1 MRPASVAPLA
11 LFVALLAACGSQQ
24 SGGSSGE
31 DAGPAAYD
39 AERVAPPADQRRP
52 YSETEPEK
60 LTTEVEL
67 DDGAVM
73 ALWIDPDGF
82 RKVWAQHSDP
92 DDPDAWTEPVLL
104 FEAGDGCLSVE
115 ADAAGGTVAATLDC
129 YETDAFVQQAPDQS
143 QAAVTT
149 DLDTWDVEF
158 FLELY
163 TQPVV
168 SADGASVDWKDS
180 SVAWTADGGFTD

>member
-1 MRPASVAPLA
+1 MRPAAVAPLA
-11 LFVALLAACGSQQ
+11 VLAALLAACGTDSSSDT
-24 SGGSSGE
+24 SGTE
-31 DAGPAAYD
+31 TAAAYD

-52 YSETEPEK
+52 YSETEPER

-67 DDGAVM
+67 DGGGVM

-104 FEAGDGCLSVE
+104 FEAGDGCLEVE

-129 YETDAFVQQAPDQS
+129 YETDAFVQQAPDES

-163 TQPVV
+163 TEPVV
-168 SADGASVDWKDS
+168 SADGSSVDWKDS